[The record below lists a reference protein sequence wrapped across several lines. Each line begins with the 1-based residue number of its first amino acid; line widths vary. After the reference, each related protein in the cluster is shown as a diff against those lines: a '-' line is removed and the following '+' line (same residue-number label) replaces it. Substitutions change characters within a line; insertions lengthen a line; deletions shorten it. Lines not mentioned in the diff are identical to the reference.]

1 MRRSWLVLALAV
13 LVAAAAPGSAWAQ
26 HSYNYAKGSPQFP
39 FVLRPYIPHHVPE
52 PVFTNSPR
60 IDQLMKDGKIYLSL
74 DDAIAMALENN
85 LDLAIARINLPIA
98 DTDILRAKGGGTIRG
113 VSTGVVQGTPGGG
126 VGGFG
131 TGAPGTGPGGTTLA
145 TGGAGAGAGGL
156 ATTTLGVGSA
166 IDSYDPILSSNLS
179 LEFATF
185 PTSNTVTTGV
195 TNVKQNTATANF
207 SYFQGFGT
215 GTAMSVSFQNTRQS
229 TNSLFT
235 FLSPQVD
242 SGFRLTLRQ
251 HLLSGF
257 GFGPNQRFIRI
268 AKNNREISD
277 VAFRLQVITTVTQIE
292 NIYTDL
298 VTAYEDLKV
307 KERSLA
313 LAEKTLADNKKQVE
327 IGTLAPI
334 EIVRAE
340 SEVASRN
347 QDLIVSQTALQL
359 QQLLMLNAITKTTS
373 DPVLGAAPVIPTDT
387 LEVPAQEPVVPLQG
401 LIKEALDHRPE
412 LRENIINLKNQE
424 INKKS
429 AANALLP
436 TVDLVG
442 WYGTSA
448 LGGSQNPAATCLN
461 LSADPSGCDAADFAA
476 GRSLPAGLIPRS
488 GFPQAFANT
497 LRANNP
503 DYGVGLNVTI
513 PIRNRPAQADQ
524 VRSELEYRQAQIR
537 LQQQQN
543 QIGIEVRNA
552 QVGVVQN
559 RARVEAARKGRE
571 LAQQTL
577 EAEQK
582 KFQLGASTPI
592 LVLQAQRD
600 MAQAE
605 SNLVTAMSSYA
616 KSKVELDRA
625 TGMTLTHLGIDMGD
639 AENGVVTKM
648 PSVPGVVKAGAD
660 AQEGTPPKP

>member
-13 LVAAAAPGSAWAQ
+13 LAAAAAPGSAWAQ
-26 HSYNYAKGSPQFP
+26 QSYNYAKGSPQLP

-85 LDLAIARINLPIA
+85 LDLAIARITLPIA

-113 VSTGVVQGTPGGG
+113 VPSGVVQNTPGGG

-131 TGAPGTGPGGTTLA
+131 SGAPGTGPGGTTLA

-166 IDSYDPILSSNLS
+166 IDSYDPILSSNLA
-179 LEFATF
+179 LEYATF
-185 PTSNTVTTGV
+185 PTANIVTTGIP
-195 TNVKQNTATANF
+195 NVQQNTATANF

-215 GTAMSVSFQNTRQS
+215 GTAMSVSFQNLRAS
-229 TNSLFT
+229 TNSLFQI
-235 FLSPQVD
+235 LSPDVS

-268 AKNNREISD
+268 ARNNREISD

-313 LAEKTLADNKKQVE
+313 LAEKTLADNRKQVE

-387 LEVPAQEPVVPLQG
+387 VEVPAQEPTVPLQD

-436 TVDLVG
+436 TVDLLG

-448 LGGSQNPAATCLN
+448 LGGALNPLTPCGGLGE
-461 LSADPSGCDAADFAA
+461 PPCDLH
-476 GRSLPAGLIPRS
+476 RT
-488 GFPQAFANT
+488 GFPEAFANT

-503 DYGVGLNVTI
+503 DYGIGLNVTI

-600 MAQAE
+600 LAQAE
-605 SNLVTAMSSYA
+605 SNVVTAMSSYA

-625 TGMTLTHLGIDMGD
+625 TGLTLAHLGIDMGD
-639 AENGVVTKM
+639 AESGVVTKM
-648 PSVPGVVKAGAD
+648 PNVPGVVKAGAD